1 MRIRSLPVIALF
13 FAPLPVL
20 LASSAQA
27 QESLTFEQATAAMD
41 AAEAEGRRNQWNLT
55 IVITDAEGT
64 PIYLRRMDGAS
75 ARTYQIAMAKTRT
88 ALAAGMSTGEYGQA
102 LAAGRADTIPD
113 GIRFEGGYVIR
124 IGGQLVGAMSAS
136 GARGSEDAQA
146 VRAGLDAIGAE
157 H

>member
-1 MRIRSLPVIALF
+1 
-13 FAPLPVL
+13 
-20 LASSAQA
+20 
-27 QESLTFEQATAAMD
+27 
-41 AAEAEGRRNQWNLT
+41 
-55 IVITDAEGT
+55 
-64 PIYLRRMDGAS
+64 MDGAS

-124 IGGQLVGAMSAS
+124 IGGQIVGAMSAS